1 MSRKY
6 YVHEIGRS
14 LTVKE
19 LRERLTYHKAMVKH
33 YCSAGSAQ
41 YRAQKKMIKE
51 IKKCLTN
58 TR

>member
-19 LRERLTYHKAMVKH
+19 LRERLTYHKTMVKH

-51 IKKCLTN
+51 IKKVLD
-58 TR
+58 